1 MEDEILE
8 LEELEVKTKEEPMD
22 DFNWFN
28 EQGF

>member
-8 LEELEVKTKEEPMD
+8 LEELDIKTQQEPID